1 MARDEITL
9 DLFRDF
15 EPPEVVARFPAEQV
29 RAETLAGKLSRAV
42 KATLDAFSRPRADVA
57 QAMTDFLG
65 EDCSR
70 TMLDDSIATEG
81 YRIGARPAAEALI
94 DLSQIDFAALQQK
107 FEEGRKATETEKLKG
122 QIEKKLDT
130 MVREN
135 KGRIDFLEKFQKLIE
150 SYNSSSHNLEA
161 FFKELMHK

>member
-29 RAETLAGKLSRAV
+29 RAETLAGRLSRAV
-42 KATLDAFSRPRADVA
+42 KATLDAFARPRADVA

-70 TMLDDSIATEG
+70 AMLDKYASQ
-81 YRIGARPAAEALI
+81 GAEHTISAARL
-94 DLSQIDFAALQQK
+94 AALVAVTGDPRPLNALLESIGLIVVPKRYEWLIRRERALELQ
-107 FEEGRKATETEKLKG
+107 RLAEK
-122 QIEKKLDT
+122 
-130 MVREN
+130 
-135 KGRIDFLEKFQKLIE
+135 
-150 SYNSSSHNLEA
+150 EA
-161 FFKELMHK
+161 AAADVQWRAKR